1 MASDEEIRLGKYL
14 LKSRLGRGGM
24 GIVYLAT
31 DTRLQRDVAIKLL
44 PKRLASDPEAVRR
57 FIREAR
63 TAARLNHPNVVAVLD
78 VDQQSGYTFLVMEL
92 IRGVSA
98 QTLVEQ
104 GPVEWTVATRIL
116 AECCRGLAAAHQE
129 GLIHR
134 DLKPANILQTHDG
147 IVKLA
152 DFGLAKSL
160 DGDETSPLTRT
171 GTVLGTPHYMSPE
184 QCQGEALDA
193 RSDLYSL
200 GATYFT
206 LLVGRPPFQVSQ
218 PLQLMFAHCSQPA
231 PDPRSIRGDIPEGC
245 AEIIARAMAKNR
257 SERFG
262 SAAEMQAALDN
273 LLSGA
278 STLAV
283 SPHGTMAST
292 PPVDQSEAQ
301 PTGPF
306 VAAVDPPETLEWT
319 PHTARPAPV
328 AGPIS
333 EVSAPLFVADSHVNR
348 QRRGGPWNPGPTG
361 IRFLIGCGAL
371 LIAAVAWFSLSP
383 RAKRKNPDE
392 SGGGTVVSESST
404 GRRSR
409 VPASGLVNPPHDR
422 VTRLEFVASMPGI
435 ESEIRGVAFSYDA
448 TSVFAASKD
457 GAVREWSVADRRVI
471 RELMMGV
478 REIHA
483 IAAGRRWLVAG
494 GDDRKVWLWDLA
506 RKGAA
511 VELARMEHNVLSL
524 ALSPDETRVVAGT
537 TNSVQLYELRDT
549 GGDRLCE
556 LANST
561 NRSPMPAYMVYSVAF
576 SPDGQWVAATS
587 WNRALGIWSAV
598 DGTLQASRKDLS
610 KELMSVA
617 FEPSGNRI
625 LFGANYKDGLF
636 RWDFHQAD
644 ATPQSVT
651 AAVGRQ
657 VRTLALCG
665 RDQVIVNGEWD
676 GILRLYDYESNTHQA
691 TFQESTRTGA
701 IHMTISRDGTLLATC
716 GGDQP
721 RRAGYLQ
728 IWRIVRDEGSDD
740 R

>member
-98 QTLVEQ
+98 QTLVET
-104 GPVEWTVATRIL
+104 GPVEWTVATRII
-116 AECCRGLAAAHQE
+116 AECCRGLAAAHLE

-206 LLVGRPPFQVSQ
+206 LLVGRPPFLVSQ
-218 PLQLMFAHCSQPA
+218 PLQLMFAHCSQPV
-231 PDPRSIRGDIPEGC
+231 PDPRSIRGGIPEGC
-245 AEIIARAMAKNR
+245 AEIIARAMAMNR

-262 SAAEMQAALDN
+262 SATEMQSALDS
-273 LLSGA
+273 LLTGA

-283 SPHGTMAST
+283 TPNGTITSISA
-292 PPVDQSEAQ
+292 VDHPEAD
-301 PTGPF
+301 PF
-306 VAAVDPPETLEWT
+306 AAVVDSPETTKWKPDTE
-319 PHTARPAPV
+319 RPDQGANPNIDR
-328 AGPIS
+328 PP
-333 EVSAPLFVADSHVNR
+333 PLVIAETQVNR
-348 QRRGGPWNPGPTG
+348 QRRGRSPKLGPKWTQV
-361 IRFLIGCGAL
+361 LIGCGVVL
-371 LIAAVAWFSLSP
+371 FAVAVWFSLFP
-383 RAKRKNPDE
+383 RGGQNNPEE
-392 SGGGTVVSESST
+392 SAGGTVASTSST
-404 GRRSR
+404 RRRSHVPVSGR
-409 VPASGLVNPPHDR
+409 VDLPHSR
-422 VTRLEFVASMPGI
+422 VKSLDFVTAMPGI
-435 ESEIRGVAFSYDA
+435 ESEIRGVAFSHDT
-448 TSVFAASKD
+448 TSVFAASMD
-457 GAVREWSVADRRVI
+457 GAVREWSIADRRVI
-471 RELMMGV
+471 RDLMTGC

-483 IAAGRRWLVAG
+483 IAAGRRWVVAG
-494 GDDRKVWLWDLA
+494 GEDRTVWLWDLV
-506 RKGAA
+506 RKGAP
-511 VELARMEHNVLSL
+511 VELARLEHNVLSL
-524 ALSPDETRVVAGT
+524 AISPDETRVVAGT
-537 TNSVQLYELRDT
+537 TNSVQLYELNET
-549 GGDRLCE
+549 GGERLCE
-556 LANST
+556 LAKSID
-561 NRSPMPAYMVYSVAF
+561 RSPMPAYMVYSVAF

-598 DGTLQASRKDLS
+598 DGTLKAARKDLS

-617 FEPSGNRI
+617 FEPSANRI
-625 LFGANYKDGLF
+625 LFGANYKEGLF
-636 RWDFHQAD
+636 RWDFDQAN
-644 ATPQSVT
+644 AESLSVT
-651 AAVGRQ
+651 ASVGRQ
-657 VRTLALCG
+657 FRTLALCG

-676 GILRLYDYESNTHQA
+676 GILRLYDYVSNTHQP
-691 TFQESTRTGA
+691 TCQESTRTGA
-701 IHMTISRDGTLLATC
+701 IHMTATC